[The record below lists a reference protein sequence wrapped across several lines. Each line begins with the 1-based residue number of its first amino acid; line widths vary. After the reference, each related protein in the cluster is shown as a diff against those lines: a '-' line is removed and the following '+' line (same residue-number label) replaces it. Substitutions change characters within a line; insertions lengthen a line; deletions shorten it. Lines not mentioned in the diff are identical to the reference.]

1 MEGHMN
7 LNSTVTALRYRI
19 ENHYQILSWCR
30 WSWVR
35 DHTWPHVVCR
45 YVLQDERI
53 HTTDCPSPVLN
64 PVEQLWDTMFRF
76 HSCRKISNALDQI
89 WEEIAQDTI
98 CSLISGTR
106 GAYRPLF
113 YILNGCT
120 EISAQWTSLLHRSF
134 TRFLG
139 CLSIQ
144 PSVGRSFFLYIK
156 TYGILYLL
164 TH

>member
-35 DHTWPHVVCR
+35 DHAWPHVVCR

-76 HSCRKISNALDQI
+76 NSCRKISNALDQI

-106 GAYRPLF
+106 GAYRLLF
-113 YILNGCT
+113 YILNKYRHNGRACC
-120 EISAQWTSLLHRSF
+120 IVRSLDFWGVFQFSPLQVDHFSF
-134 TRFLG
+134 TLKHMA
-139 CLSIQ
+139 
-144 PSVGRSFFLYIK
+144 SFIC
-156 TYGILYLL
+156 
-164 TH
+164 